1 MLKKADRSETR
12 PWYEEWF
19 NRDEYELVYPHRDE
33 KEAEACIDLL
43 EHTVE
48 PEPGA
53 QIFDVAC
60 GRGRHARVLAR
71 RGYLVTGIDLARRA
85 VEQARERT
93 AKAGL
98 VVTFEQKDMR
108 EPYCRKCFDGAVN
121 LFSSFGY
128 FEEERDH
135 ARAVQ
140 AVATALRTGGWFFQD
155 FMNAPHVRRTLV
167 PEDTRTTDGIEIHQK
182 RWIEDG
188 RINKEITIRD
198 GDGARTFT
206 ESVRLLTL
214 EDFQRL
220 YAEAGLE
227 LEATFGDYDGRVHSD
242 DSPRLILYARKLR
255 A

>member
-1 MLKKADRSETR
+1 MLKEANRSKTQ

-19 NRDEYELVYPHRDE
+19 DRDEYELVYPHRNE
-33 KEAEACIDLL
+33 EEAEACIDLL
-43 EHTVE
+43 ERTVE
-48 PEPGA
+48 PASRAEVL
-53 QIFDVAC
+53 DVGC

-71 RGYLVTGIDLARRA
+71 RGYLVTGIDLSERA
-85 VEQARERT
+85 IEQARER
-93 AKAGL
+93 AAEEGL
-98 VVTFEQKDMR
+98 TIAFEQQDMR
-108 EPYCRKCFDGAVN
+108 EPYCTYCFDGAVN

-140 AVATALRTGGWFFQD
+140 AMAAALRTGGWLFQD
-155 FMNAPHVRRTLV
+155 FMNAPHVKRTLV
-167 PEDTRTTDGIEIHQK
+167 AEDTRAADGLEIHQK

-188 RINKEITIRD
+188 RINKEITIRR
-198 GDGARTFT
+198 GDDARTFT

-227 LEATFGDYDGRVHSD
+227 LEATFGGYDGRMHSD
-242 DSPRLILYARKLR
+242 ESPRLILYARR
-255 A
+255 R

>member
-1 MLKKADRSETR
+1 MFEKANRSETR

-19 NRDEYELVYPHRDE
+19 DRDEYELVYPHRDE
-33 KEAEACIDLL
+33 REAEDCIDLL
-43 EHTVE
+43 ERTVE
-48 PEPGA
+48 PEPHA
-53 QIFDVAC
+53 QILDVGC

-71 RGYLVTGIDLARRA
+71 RGYLVTGIDLAARA
-85 VEQARERT
+85 IEQARERT

-98 VVTFEQKDMR
+98 TVLFEQKDMR
-108 EPYCRKCFDGAVN
+108 KPYCTKCFDGAVN

-128 FEEERDH
+128 FEEEQDH
-135 ARAVQ
+135 ARAIQ
-140 AVATALRTGGWFFQD
+140 AIAAALRTGGWFFQD

-188 RINKEITIRD
+188 RINKEITLR
-198 GDGARTFT
+198 GDGEPRTFV

-214 EDFQRL
+214 EDFQKL

-227 LEATFGDYDGRVHSD
+227 LETTFGDYDGQPHSD
-242 DSPRLILYARKLR
+242 DSPRLILYARKP
-255 A
+255 